1 MYFISVGLFIFM
13 KSIWCYTFGMKD
25 TPKKKPSRKEPTT
38 REIQKDV
45 HNVLV
50 AVNKF
55 ATHVEKRFDAVEG
68 DIRSLKEEFG
78 GLKEEFGGLKE
89 EFGGLKEEFGGLKED
104 VGFLK
109 RNMVT
114 KIYLDEKIG
123 DLRGDITELV
133 HKEDRKFVAL
143 IHLLEDKDVLSE
155 EDAVNIL
162 NMPPFPLSRQLG

>member
-1 MYFISVGLFIFM
+1 M

-68 DIRSLKEEFG
+68 DIRS
-78 GLKEEFGGLKE
+78 
-89 EFGGLKEEFGGLKED
+89 LKEEFGGLKED